1 MRVLLL
7 NANAQLYLQ
16 SLDRWTDEP
25 EKALDFG
32 SSLKA
37 AQFAQ
42 NHCLSGLEVFLDFGD
57 HEYNVYLPVLERL
70 RYP

>member
-7 NANAQLYLQ
+7 NANTQLYLQ
-16 SLDRWTDEP
+16 SLDRWTSEP
-25 EKALDFG
+25 DQASDFG
-32 SSLKA
+32 TSLKA

-42 NHCLSGLEVFLDFGD
+42 KHCLSGLEVFLDFGD